1 MRSLSLLAV
10 LCLLTPVG
18 GVVADLGAQRTAFPD
33 ALRAAKRGDAAG
45 VERHLE
51 LLADYPLLPYLDY
64 YLLGNRLELAE
75 ADAVSAFLANNV
87 DLPVNARLQRDWLLA
102 LARRNRWQTFLDQWG
117 PTSDTTLRCH
127 WVNAH
132 IRTDQAEND
141 AVIAVA
147 TELWLVGRSQPDAC
161 DPVFAWM
168 ERASHLTDGLVQQRM
183 ELALDARQFSRAVWL
198 ARRLDEADRDFVQ
211 RWQAMQSNPMRAL
224 SATRLPPD
232 TERERRLVTAGL
244 DRLAR
249 SNPAQARDR
258 LARISPYYQLND
270 SQRALILRT
279 AAIIAAQRHQPE
291 AGEWLAEVPGTDP
304 TVVEWRVRAALR
316 AGDWSTT
323 RTVIQSMPAPQGAQ
337 SGWRYWLARADAA
350 EGKDQSARQ
359 QFTELAQETGYH
371 AWLAADRVGE
381 AYKLRSTPLVADDV
395 LLTELSSRPAFMRAR
410 EFLALG
416 MQPEA
421 RAEWNGA
428 IANLDEQ
435 GLLQAALLA
444 ERWQWHAQAIATV
457 NRSGRFDHLEAR
469 FPVLFSQQILP
480 HASARGLDP
489 ALVYSLI
496 RSESLFVP
504 DARSVAGA
512 LGLMQLMPGT
522 GRDVARSLG
531 MGLPNNTALMD
542 PETNI
547 RLGSAYLS
555 TVMARFNQQEVL
567 ATAAYNAGPARV
579 QRWLPTEGSLPAD
592 IWVET
597 IPFNETRNYVR
608 QVMGGTAVFDWR
620 LGREARSLTERMQDI
635 RVAD

>member
-1 MRSLSLLAV
+1 MRVLA
-10 LCLLTPVG
+10 LLTILGLLLPVG
-18 GVVADLGAQRTAFPD
+18 GVASDLGAQRTAFPD

-45 VERHLE
+45 VERHRN

-64 YLLGNRLELAE
+64 YLLGNRLERAE
-75 ADAVSAFLANNV
+75 VEEVRAFLANHPG
-87 DLPVNARLQRDWLLA
+87 LAVNARLQRDWLLA
-102 LARRNRWQTFLDQWG
+102 LARRNRWQTFLEQWA
-117 PTSDTTLRCH
+117 PTGDTTLRCH

-132 IRTDQAEND
+132 IRTGQAEDD
-141 AVIAVA
+141 AVVAVA

-168 ERASHLTDGLVQQRM
+168 ERESHLTDGLVQQRM
-183 ELALDARQFSRAVWL
+183 ELALEARQFGRAVWL
-198 ARRLDEADRDFVQ
+198 ARRLDESDRDFVQ
-211 RWQAMQSNPMRAL
+211 RWQAMQTDPLRAL

-244 DRLAR
+244 ERLAR
-249 SNPAQARDR
+249 TNPNQARER
-258 LARISPYYQLND
+258 LERISLHYQLEA
-270 SQRALILRT
+270 SQRTLVLRT
-279 AAIIAAQRHQPE
+279 AAVIAAQRHQPE

-304 TVVEWRVRAALR
+304 VVEEWRVRAALR

-323 RTVIQSMPAPQGAQ
+323 RTVIEGMPAPQAAQ

-350 EGKDQSARQ
+350 EGKEQHARQ
-359 QFTELAQETGYH
+359 QFEELARETGYH

-381 AYKLRSTPLVADDV
+381 TYNLRSTPLEANEA
-395 LLTELSSRPAFMRAR
+395 LLEELSSRPAFKRAR

-428 IANLDEQ
+428 IASLDEPR
-435 GLLQAALLA
+435 LLQAALLA

-469 FPVLFSQQILP
+469 FPVLFSQQVLP
-480 HASARGLDP
+480 HATAQGLDP

-531 MGLPNNTALMD
+531 MGPPNNTALLD

-620 LGREARSLTERMQDI
+620 LGREPRSLTERMQDI
-635 RVAD
+635 KVAD

>member
-1 MRSLSLLAV
+1 MRALPYLVV
-10 LCLLTPVG
+10 LCLFTPVS
-18 GVVADLGAQRTAFPD
+18 GVAADLGAQRIAFPD
-33 ALRAAKRGDAAG
+33 ALRAAKRGDTSG
-45 VERHLE
+45 VERHRE

-75 ADAVSAFLANNV
+75 ADDVSAFLANNV
-87 DLPVNARLQRDWLLA
+87 GLPVNARLQRDWLMA
-102 LARRNRWQTFLDQWG
+102 LARRGRWQMFLDEWA

-132 IRTDQAEND
+132 IRTDQAEED
-141 AVIAVA
+141 EVIAAA

-168 ERASHLTDGLVQQRM
+168 ERASHLTEGLIQQRM
-183 ELALDARQFSRAVWL
+183 ELALEARQFSRAVWL

-232 TERERRLVTAGL
+232 TERERRLITAGL
-244 DRLAR
+244 ERLAR

-258 LARISPYYQLND
+258 LERIGTHYQLD
-270 SQRALILRT
+270 DGQRTQILRT
-279 AAIIAAQRHQPE
+279 AAMIAAQRHQPE

-323 RTVIQSMPAPQGAQ
+323 RTVIQDMPAPQAAQ

-350 EGKDQSARQ
+350 EGKEEAARVQFDQLA
-359 QFTELAQETGYH
+359 TERGYH
-371 AWLAADRVGE
+371 GWLAADRVGKPYNLSSTALE
-381 AYKLRSTPLVADDV
+381 ADEAV
-395 LLTELSSRPAFMRAR
+395 LEELSSRPAFQRAR

-421 RAEWNGA
+421 RAEWSSA
-428 IANLDEQ
+428 IATLNEVY
-435 GLLQAALLA
+435 LLQAALLA

-469 FPVLFSQQILP
+469 FPVLFSQQVLP
-480 HASARGLDP
+480 HATAQGLDP

-531 MGLPNNTALMD
+531 MRAPNTTALMD

-555 TVMARFNQQEVL
+555 TVMARFGQQEVL

-635 RVAD
+635 KVAD